1 MKNHYSGNLPKA
13 HLWTDVVLLNLSF
26 LSAYLFRFS
35 YSDWGLFESRYIN
48 LLLVANL
55 VWIFTI
61 HTFNT
66 YRFTR
71 LSYHFNTQLSKFL
84 KAVIVHIAVIMAF
97 LYLTKQGEEY
107 SRYQFL
113 MTYGLFVFSSTLT
126 RAGAILFLK
135 FYRQAGYNYNR
146 YVIVGKGELATLIRE
161 FYNERKELGY
171 RYFGMIDL
179 NTRENDLDSLESLVK
194 EKELD
199 YVYCCL
205 SEMSDEQV
213 RGVIQMGERRKTQI
227 RLVPDFRGF
236 MTNMATIEYH
246 DMYPIIQVNTKPFS
260 SFNEQTLKRTFDLV
274 FSAIVMIL
282 GAPIFFLVWAAIKI
296 TSPGPVF
303 FKQQRSGRW
312 GEMFYIYK
320 FRSMR
325 VDADKMGLQHS
336 KGDDDPRITPIGRI
350 LRKSR
355 LDELPQFINV
365 LKGEM
370 SVVGPRP
377 LYKYDVDMLMEAAPH
392 DFQRLLTVKPGI
404 TSIGQINV
412 GYADTVAK
420 NVERLKYDLQYLKS
434 YSVFDDVRLIFRTV
448 QVMVLGRGQ

>member
-1 MKNHYSGNLPKA
+1 MKNHYPGLLPKA
-13 HLWTDVVLLNLSF
+13 HLWTDVILLNLSF
-26 LSAYLFRFS
+26 LLAYLLRFEVGS
-35 YSDWGLFESRYIN
+35 NLLPDNYIN

-55 VWIFTI
+55 VWIFAI
-61 HTFNT
+61 HILKT
-66 YRFTR
+66 YLFTR
-71 LSYHFNTQLSKFL
+71 LSYHFNTQLGNFL
-84 KAVIVHIAVIMAF
+84 KAVSVHAAAMMAF
-97 LYLTKQGEEY
+97 LYLSKQGEDY

-113 MTYGLFVFSSTLT
+113 LTYGLFVMMSTAS
-126 RAGAILFLK
+126 RATAVLFLK
-135 FYRQAGYNYNR
+135 LYRQAGYNYNR
-146 YVIVGKGELATLIRE
+146 YAIIGKGDLAYLIRE
-161 FYNERKELGY
+161 FYGERKELGY
-171 RYFGMIDL
+171 RYYGMF
-179 NTRENDLDSLESLVK
+179 
-194 EKELD
+194 ELD
-199 YVYCCL
+199 GEQNDIWNLEAHVKKNHLDYLYCCL
-205 SEMSDEQV
+205 SEMSDDQV
-213 RGVIQMGERRKTQI
+213 RDVIKLGERLRTQI

-260 SFNEQTLKRTFDLV
+260 SFNEQTVKRAFDLI
-274 FSAIVMIL
+274 FSGIVMVL
-282 GAPIFFLVWAAIKI
+282 GAPIFFVVWAAIKI

-303 FKQQRSGRW
+303 FKQHRSGRW

-320 FRSMR
+320 FRSMY

-336 KGDDDPRITPIGRI
+336 QGDNDPRITPIGRF

-377 LYKYDVDMLMEAAPH
+377 LFKYDVDMLMEAAPH

>member
-1 MKNHYSGNLPKA
+1 MKNHYPGLLPKA
-13 HLWTDVVLLNLSF
+13 HLWTDVFLLNLSF
-26 LSAYLFRFS
+26 VFAYLFRFDGFS
-35 YSDWGLFESRYIN
+35 ELFKNQYIN

-55 VWIFTI
+55 IWILTI
-61 HTFNT
+61 HILKT
-66 YRFTR
+66 YQFSR
-71 LSYHFNTQLSKFL
+71 LSYHFTIQMGKLF
-84 KAVIVHIAVIMAF
+84 KAVLIHAAVIMAF
-97 LYLTKQGEEY
+97 LYLSKQGEEY

-113 MTYGLFVFSSTLT
+113 MTYGLLLFMSIMS
-126 RAGAILFLK
+126 RAAVVVFLK
-135 FYRQAGYNYNR
+135 LYRQAGYNYNR
-146 YVIVGKGELATLIRE
+146 FAIVGKGDLASLIRE
-161 FYNERKELGY
+161 FYGERKELGY
-171 RYFGMIDL
+171 RYYGMFEL
-179 NTRENDLDSLESLVK
+179 GALENSIFTLESFVR
-194 EKELD
+194 EKQLD

-205 SEMSDEQV
+205 NELSDDQV
-213 RGVIQMGERRKTQI
+213 REVIKMGERQKTQI

-260 SFNEQTLKRTFDLV
+260 SFNEQTAKRTFDLV
-274 FSAIVMIL
+274 FSVIVMIL
-282 GAPIFFLVWAAIKI
+282 GAPVFLLVFLAIKI

-303 FKQQRSGRW
+303 FKQKRSGRW
-312 GEMFYIYK
+312 GEMFEIYK
-320 FRSMR
+320 FRSMH
-325 VDADKMGLQHS
+325 VDADKLGLQHS
-336 KGDDDPRITPIGRI
+336 QGDGDPRITPIGRI

-392 DFQRLLTVKPGI
+392 EFQRLLTVKPGI

-434 YSVFDDVRLIFRTV
+434 YSVFDDVLLIFRTV

>member
-1 MKNHYSGNLPKA
+1 MGLLPKV
-13 HLWTDVVLLNLSF
+13 HLWADVLLLNLSF
-26 LSAYLFRFS
+26 FSAYLFRFDGFS
-35 YSDWGLFESRYIN
+35 EIFKNQYVN

-55 VWIFTI
+55 MWILTI
-61 HTFNT
+61 YFLKT
-66 YRFTR
+66 YQFSR
-71 LSYHFNTQLSKFL
+71 LSYNWNTQLAKFF
-84 KAVIVHIAVIMAF
+84 KAAVVHAAVMMAF
-97 LYLTKQGEEY
+97 LYLTKQGEDY

-113 MTYGLFVFSSTLT
+113 MTYGLFMLMSALLRSAAVL
-126 RAGAILFLK
+126 ILK
-135 FYRQAGYNYNR
+135 VYRQAGYNYNR
-146 YVIVGKGELATLIRE
+146 FAIVGKGDLASLIRE
-161 FYNERKELGY
+161 FYGERRELGY
-171 RYFGMIDL
+171 RYYGMFELGATDTPVQDL
-179 NTRENDLDSLESLVK
+179 EAFVREK
-194 EKELD
+194 QLD

-205 SEMSDEQV
+205 NEMTDEQV
-213 RGVIQMGERRKTQI
+213 REIIKMGERQRTQI

-274 FSAIVMIL
+274 FSIIVMIL
-282 GAPIFFLVWAAIKI
+282 GAPIFFFVWAAIKI

-303 FKQQRSGRW
+303 FKQLRSGRW

-320 FRSMR
+320 FRSMY
-325 VDADKMGLQHS
+325 VDADKMGLKHS
-336 KGDDDPRITPIGRI
+336 QGDNDPRITPIGRF

-377 LYKYDVDMLMEAAPH
+377 LFKYDVDMLMEAAPH
-392 DFQRLLTVKPGI
+392 EFQRLLTVKPGI

>member
-1 MKNHYSGNLPKA
+1 
-13 HLWTDVVLLNLSF
+13 
-26 LSAYLFRFS
+26 
-35 YSDWGLFESRYIN
+35 
-48 LLLVANL
+48 
-55 VWIFTI
+55 
-61 HTFNT
+61 
-66 YRFTR
+66 
-71 LSYHFNTQLSKFL
+71 
-84 KAVIVHIAVIMAF
+84 MAF
-97 LYLTKQGEEY
+97 LYLSKQGEEY

-113 MTYGLFVFSSTLT
+113 MTYIMFISLSSAS
-126 RAGAILFLK
+126 RAGAVLFLK
-135 FYRQAGYNYNR
+135 VYRQAGYNYNR
-146 YVIVGKGELATLIRE
+146 YAIVGKGDLATLIRD

-171 RYFGMIDL
+171 RFSGAIDPTSGK
-179 NTRENDLDSLESLVK
+179 NPLESLETMVK
-194 EKELD
+194 EKQLD
-199 YVYCCL
+199 YLYCCL
-205 SEMSDEQV
+205 SEMNDEQV
-213 RGVIQMGERRKTQI
+213 KEVIRLGERQRTHI

-246 DMYPIIQVNTKPFS
+246 DMYPIIQINTKPFS
-260 SFNEQTLKRTFDLV
+260 SLNEQTVKRAFDLI
-274 FSAIVMIL
+274 FSTIVMIL
-282 GAPIFFLVWAAIKI
+282 GAPVFFLVWAAIKI

-434 YSVFDDVRLIFRTV
+434 YSVFDDVQLIFRTV

>member
-1 MKNHYSGNLPKA
+1 MKNHYQGLLPKA
-13 HLWTDVVLLNLSF
+13 HLWADVGLLNFSF
-26 LSAYLFRFS
+26 FAAYLFRFEHWS
-35 YSDWGLFESRYIN
+35 GIFQHPYIN

-55 VWIFTI
+55 VWIFII
-61 HTFNT
+61 HVFKT
-66 YRFTR
+66 YLFTR

-84 KAVIVHIAVIMAF
+84 KAVSVHCAIMISF
-97 LYLTKQGEEY
+97 LYLTKQGEDY

-113 MTYGLFVFSSTLT
+113 MTYGLFIVTTTAF
-126 RAGAILFLK
+126 RAATILFLK
-135 FYRQAGYNYNR
+135 VYRQAGYNYNR
-146 YVIVGKGELATLIRE
+146 YVILGKGDLASLIRE

-171 RYFGMIDL
+171 RFYGMFEMDGL
-179 NTRENDLDSLESLVK
+179 SNKLESLEAMVK
-194 EKELD
+194 EKKLD
-199 YVYCCL
+199 YIYCCL
-205 SEMSDEQV
+205 SEMDDEQV
-213 RGVIQMGERRKTQI
+213 QDVIRMGERQRTQI

-274 FSAIVMIL
+274 FSVIVMIL
-282 GAPIFFLVWAAIKI
+282 GAPIFFAVWAAIKI

-336 KGDDDPRITPIGRI
+336 QGDHDPRITSIGRI

-377 LYKYDVDMLMEAAPH
+377 LFKYDVDMLMEAAPH

-420 NVERLKYDLQYLKS
+420 NVERLKYDLQYLKT
-434 YSVFDDVRLIFRTV
+434 YSVLDDVLLIFRTV

>member
-1 MKNHYSGNLPKA
+1 MKNHYPGLLPKA
-13 HLWTDVVLLNLSF
+13 HLWTDVVVLNF
-26 LSAYLFRFS
+26 CFFAAYLFRFDNLS
-35 YSDWGLFESRYIN
+35 GLLQNQYIN

-61 HTFNT
+61 HMFKT
-66 YRFTR
+66 YHFTR
-71 LSYHFNTQLSKFL
+71 LSYHFNNQLTQYL
-84 KAVIVHIAVIMAF
+84 KAVTVHCAVMMAF

-113 MTYGLFVFSSTLT
+113 MTYGLFVVTSTAS
-126 RAGAILFLK
+126 RAAAVLFLK
-135 FYRQAGYNYNR
+135 LYRQAGYNYNR
-146 YVIVGKGELATLIRE
+146 YMIVGKGDLAMLIRD
-161 FYNERKELGY
+161 FYVNRKELGY
-171 RYFGMIDL
+171 RYYGMMELD
-179 NTRENDLDSLESLVK
+179 NHHNNLDSLESMVK
-194 EKELD
+194 EKKLD
-199 YVYCCL
+199 YIYCCL
-205 SEMSDEQV
+205 SEMDDEQV
-213 RGVIQMGERRKTQI
+213 QDVIRMGERQRTQI

-246 DMYPIIQVNTKPFS
+246 EMYPIIQVNTKPFS
-260 SFNEQTLKRTFDLV
+260 SFNEQTLKRSFDLI
-274 FSAIVMIL
+274 FSVVVMIL
-282 GAPIFFLVWAAIKI
+282 GAPVFFAVWAAIKI
-296 TSPGPVF
+296 SSPGPVF
-303 FKQQRSGRW
+303 FKQKRCGRW
-312 GEMFYIYK
+312 GEMFEIYK

-325 VDADKMGLQHS
+325 VDADSMGLKHS
-336 KGDDDPRITPIGRI
+336 QGDNDPRITSIGRI

-434 YSVFDDVRLIFRTV
+434 YSVFDDVLLIFRTV

>member
-1 MKNHYSGNLPKA
+1 
-13 HLWTDVVLLNLSF
+13 
-26 LSAYLFRFS
+26 
-35 YSDWGLFESRYIN
+35 
-48 LLLVANL
+48 
-55 VWIFTI
+55 
-61 HTFNT
+61 
-66 YRFTR
+66 
-71 LSYHFNTQLSKFL
+71 
-84 KAVIVHIAVIMAF
+84 
-97 LYLTKQGEEY
+97 
-107 SRYQFL
+107 
-113 MTYGLFVFSSTLT
+113 
-126 RAGAILFLK
+126 
-135 FYRQAGYNYNR
+135 
-146 YVIVGKGELATLIRE
+146 
-161 FYNERKELGY
+161 
-171 RYFGMIDL
+171 
-179 NTRENDLDSLESLVK
+179 
-194 EKELD
+194 
-199 YVYCCL
+199 
-205 SEMSDEQV
+205 
-213 RGVIQMGERRKTQI
+213 
-227 RLVPDFRGF
+227 
-236 MTNMATIEYH
+236 MATIEYH
-246 DMYPIIQVNTKPFS
+246 DMYPIIQINTKPFS
-260 SFNEQTLKRTFDLV
+260 SLNEQTVKRAFDLI
-274 FSAIVMIL
+274 FSIIVMIL
-282 GAPIFFLVWAAIKI
+282 GAPVFFLVWAAIKI

-312 GEMFYIYK
+312 GELFYIYK

-434 YSVFDDVRLIFRTV
+434 YSVFDDIQLIFRTV

>member
-1 MKNHYSGNLPKA
+1 MKNHYTGILPKA
-13 HLWTDVVLLNLSF
+13 HLWADVGLLNF
-26 LSAYLFRFS
+26 CFFVAYLFRFDGW
-35 YSDWGLFESRYIN
+35 YGIFEHPYIN

-55 VWIFTI
+55 VWVFVI
-61 HTFNT
+61 HVFKT
-66 YRFTR
+66 YLFTR
-71 LSYHFNTQLSKFL
+71 LSYHFNTQLGKFL
-84 KAVIVHIAVIMAF
+84 KAVSVHCALMITF
-97 LYLTKQGEEY
+97 LYLTKQGDEY
-107 SRYQFL
+107 SRYQFF
-113 MTYGLFVFSSTLT
+113 MTYGLFIFTSTASRAAAVF
-126 RAGAILFLK
+126 FLK
-135 FYRQAGYNYNR
+135 VYRQAGYNYNR
-146 YVIVGKGELATLIRE
+146 YVIVGKGDLASLIRE

-171 RYFGMIDL
+171 RFYGMFEMDGL
-179 NTRENDLDSLESLVK
+179 TNKLSTLEAMVK
-194 EKELD
+194 EKKLD
-199 YVYCCL
+199 YIYCCL
-205 SEMSDEQV
+205 SDMNDEQV
-213 RGVIQMGERRKTQI
+213 QEVIRMGERQRTQI

-236 MTNMATIEYH
+236 MTNMAKIEYH

-274 FSAIVMIL
+274 FSVIVMIL
-282 GAPIFFLVWAAIKI
+282 GAPIFFAVWVAIKI
-296 TSPGPVF
+296 SSPGPVF

-336 KGDDDPRITPIGRI
+336 QGDHDPRITAIGRI

-377 LYKYDVDMLMEAAPH
+377 LFKYDVDMLMEAAPH

-434 YSVFDDVRLIFRTV
+434 YSVFDDVLLIFRTV

>member
-1 MKNHYSGNLPKA
+1 MKNHYSGLLPKA
-13 HLWTDVVLLNLSF
+13 HLWTDVLLLNLSF
-26 LSAYLFRFS
+26 FLAYIFRFR
-35 YSDWGLFESRYIN
+35 DLTVFFENQYIN
-48 LLLVANL
+48 LLLMANL
-55 VWIFTI
+55 VWIFSI
-61 HTFNT
+61 YILKT
-66 YRFTR
+66 YKFTR
-71 LSYHFNTQLSKFL
+71 LSYHFNVQLGNFI
-84 KAVIVHIAVIMAF
+84 KAVFIHGAVMMGY
-97 LYLTKQGEEY
+97 LYLSKQGEEY

-113 MTYGLFVFSSTLT
+113 MTYGLFIALSTAA
-126 RAGAILFLK
+126 RAAMVVFLK
-135 FYRQAGYNYNR
+135 VYRRAGYNYNR
-146 YVIVGKGELATLIRE
+146 YAIVGKGDLASLIRE
-161 FYNERKELGY
+161 FYGERKELGY
-171 RYFGMIDL
+171 RFYGMFNLDSD
-179 NTRENDLDSLESLVK
+179 NDTKIASLESLVK
-194 EKELD
+194 EKQLD
-199 YVYCCL
+199 YLYCCL
-205 SEMSDEQV
+205 NELSDEQV
-213 RGVIQMGERRKTQI
+213 REVIKLGERQRTQI

-260 SFNEQTLKRTFDLV
+260 SFNEQTVKRTFDLI
-274 FSAIVMIL
+274 FSSIVMVL
-282 GAPIFFLVWAAIKI
+282 GAPVFFLVWAAIKI

-320 FRSMR
+320 FRSMYT
-325 VDADKMGLQHS
+325 DADKMGMQHS
-336 KGDDDPRITPIGRI
+336 KGDSDPRITPIGRI

-412 GYADTVAK
+412 GYADTVAL
-420 NVERLKYDLQYLKS
+420 NVERLKHDLQYLKS
-434 YSVFDDVRLIFRTV
+434 YSVFDDVQLIFRTV

>member
-1 MKNHYSGNLPKA
+1 MKNHYSGLLPKA
-13 HLWTDVVLLNLSF
+13 HLWTDVAFLNLAFF
-26 LSAYLFRFS
+26 LAYSFRFEDATEFHEKE
-35 YSDWGLFESRYIN
+35 YLN

-55 VWIFTI
+55 VWVFTI
-61 HTFNT
+61 HVFKT
-66 YRFTR
+66 YQFTR
-71 LSYHFNTQLSKFL
+71 LSYHFSLQLGNFL
-84 KAVIVHIAVIMAF
+84 KAVMVHGAVLTAF

-113 MTYGLFVFSSTLT
+113 MTYCLFICLSALA
-126 RAGAILFLK
+126 RGAAVLFLK
-135 FYRQAGYNYNR
+135 LYRQAGYNYNR
-146 YVIVGKGELATLIRE
+146 YAIVGKGDLASLIRE
-161 FYNERKELGY
+161 FYSDRKELGY
-171 RYFGMIDL
+171 KFYGMFQMNQDNNRIEDL
-179 NTRENDLDSLESLVK
+179 EVMVK
-194 EKELD
+194 EKQLD

-205 SEMSDEQV
+205 SDMNDDQV
-213 RGVIQMGERRKTQI
+213 KDVIKMGERQRTQI

-246 DMYPIIQVNTKPFS
+246 DMYPIIQINTKPFS
-260 SFNEQTLKRTFDLV
+260 SANEQTAKRIFDLV
-274 FSAIVMIL
+274 FSSVVMIL
-282 GAPIFFLVWAAIKI
+282 GAPVFLAVWAAIKI
-296 TSPGPVF
+296 SSPGPVF
-303 FKQQRSGRW
+303 FKQKRSGQW
-312 GEMFYIYK
+312 GEMFEIYK

-325 VDADKMGLQHS
+325 VDADSMGLKHS
-336 KGDDDPRITPIGRI
+336 QGDNDPRITPIGKI

-355 LDELPQFINV
+355 LDELPQFLNV

-377 LYKYDVDMLMEAAPH
+377 LFKYDVDMLMEAAPH

-434 YSVFDDVRLIFRTV
+434 YSVIDDVSLIFQTV

>member
-1 MKNHYSGNLPKA
+1 MKNHYPGLLPKV
-13 HLWTDVVLLNLSF
+13 HLWLDVALLNLCF
-26 LSAYLFRFS
+26 FVAYLLRF
-35 YSDWGLFESRYIN
+35 DNVDGFLENEYIN

-61 HTFNT
+61 HIFKT
-66 YRFTR
+66 YLFTR
-71 LSYHFNTQLSKFL
+71 LSYHFNTQLAAFL
-84 KAVIVHIAVIMAF
+84 KAVTVHAAVITAF
-97 LYLTKQGEEY
+97 LYLTKQGEDY

-113 MTYGLFVFSSTLT
+113 MTYCFFVATSTLS
-126 RAGAILFLK
+126 RAAVVIFLK
-135 FYRQAGYNYNR
+135 MYRQAGYNFNR
-146 YVIVGKGELATLIRE
+146 YAIVGRGELAQLIRE
-161 FYNERKELGY
+161 FYNDRKELGY
-171 RYFGMIDL
+171 RYYGMLQPSEHSGSGID
-179 NTRENDLDSLESLVK
+179 EIESLVK
-194 EKELD
+194 GKQLD
-199 YVYCCL
+199 YLYCCL
-205 SEMSDEQV
+205 SEMTDEQV
-213 RGVIQMGERRKTQI
+213 REVIKMGERQRTQI

-236 MTNMATIEYH
+236 VTNMATIEYH
-246 DMYPIIQVNTKPFS
+246 DMYPIIQINTKPFS
-260 SFNEQTLKRTFDLV
+260 SLNEQTVKRAFDLI
-274 FSAIVMIL
+274 FSVIVMIL
-282 GAPIFFLVWAAIKI
+282 GAPVFFLVWAAIKI
-296 TSPGPVF
+296 SSPGPVF

-312 GEMFYIYK
+312 GELFYIYK

-434 YSVFDDVRLIFRTV
+434 YSVFDDVQLIFRTV

>member
-1 MKNHYSGNLPKA
+1 MKNHYSGLLPKA
-13 HLWTDVVLLNLSF
+13 HLWTDVVLLNVSF
-26 LSAYLFRFS
+26 LIAFLIRFQDVS
-35 YSDWGLFESRYIN
+35 FFYEGNYVN

-61 HTFNT
+61 HVLKT
-66 YRFTR
+66 YLFTR
-71 LSYHFNTQLSKFL
+71 LSYHFTVQLGNYF
-84 KAVIVHIAVIMAF
+84 KAVTIHAAVMMGF
-97 LYLTKQGEEY
+97 LYLSKQGEEY

-113 MTYGLFVFSSTLT
+113 LTYGLFIVLSTAS
-126 RAGAILFLK
+126 RAAVVLFLK
-135 FYRQAGYNYNR
+135 MYRQAGYNYNR
-146 YVIVGKGELATLIRE
+146 YAIVGKGELASLIRE
-161 FYNERKELGY
+161 FYVERKELGY
-171 RYFGMIDL
+171 RFYGMFQFDSDDEKI
-179 NTRENDLDSLESLVK
+179 ESLESLVK
-194 EKELD
+194 EKQLD
-199 YVYCCL
+199 YLYCCL
-205 SEMSDEQV
+205 SEMSDDLVRQV
-213 RGVIQMGERRKTQI
+213 IKLGERHKTQI

-260 SFNEQTLKRTFDLV
+260 SFNEQTTKRTFDLI
-274 FSAIVMIL
+274 FSVIVMIL
-282 GAPIFFLVWAAIKI
+282 GAPVFFLVWAAIKI

-312 GEMFYIYK
+312 GELFYIYK

-325 VDADKMGLQHS
+325 TDAESMGLKHS
-336 KGDDDPRITPIGRI
+336 QGDNDPRITPIGRI

-412 GYADTVAK
+412 GYADTVAL
-420 NVERLKYDLQYLKS
+420 NVERLKHDLKYLKS
-434 YSVFDDVRLIFRTV
+434 YSVFDDVQLIFRTV